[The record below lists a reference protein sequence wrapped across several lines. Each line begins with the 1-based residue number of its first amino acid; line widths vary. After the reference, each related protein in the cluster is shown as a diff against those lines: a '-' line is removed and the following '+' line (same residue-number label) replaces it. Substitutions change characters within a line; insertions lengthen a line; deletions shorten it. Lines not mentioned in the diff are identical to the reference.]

1 MRRASSLIRIFGGEF
16 WFLLFAF
23 IENPYIIFLL
33 IFILGVIT
41 GGLSNVT
48 SGGAGILTIFVLV
61 NFAAQDLQNA
71 TGTVLAASAVFVL
84 VGVITF
90 FRRGQ
95 VDLQLGLVVGLSG
108 VAGAFLAARW
118 ASTVDSASLEHV
130 FGAFTLALAFFTSY
144 LFISDWQKKKKLN
157 GNGSP
162 TVVPSGGV
170 KMPVSQVQVTPQV
183 SKFYG
188 TSPLALGVQIAKGV
202 LIGIATG
209 LFGVGL
215 ASLSVVLFLLLFK
228 LDTKMVLGT
237 SLFASFFRY
246 VGGSLGYLSTGQI
259 NAFWFL
265 VLVVGG
271 AIGSVV
277 GARMVLGTGVASKDI
292 LIKMTQVVILLFISY
307 EFLLKYLIAAH

>member
-1 MRRASSLIRIFGGEF
+1 MFVIPYLLVVLI
-16 WFLLFAF
+16 
-23 IENPYIIFLL
+23 
-33 IFILGVIT
+33 IFILGVLT

-48 SGGAGILTIFVLV
+48 SGGAGVLTIYVLV
-61 NFAAQDLQNA
+61 NLAGILLQTS

-84 VGVITF
+84 IGVITF

-95 VDLQLGLVVGLSG
+95 VDVKLGITVGLSG

-118 ASTVDSASLEHV
+118 ASTIDSASLERV
-130 FGAFTLALAFFTSY
+130 FGGFTLALAFFTSY
-144 LFISDWQKKKKLN
+144 LFISDWQKKKKASN
-157 GNGSP
+157 GNHLETKLSQP
-162 TVVPSGGV
+162 ADVKIPINQLQMQPQISRFSG
-170 KMPVSQVQVTPQV
+170 T
-183 SKFYG
+183 
-188 TSPLALGVQIAKGV
+188 TPLALSVQIAKGV

-259 NAFWFL
+259 NLSYFL
-265 VLVVGG
+265 ILVVGG

-292 LIKMTQVVILLFISY
+292 LIKMVQVLILLFISY
-307 EFLLKYLIAAH
+307 EFLLKFLI